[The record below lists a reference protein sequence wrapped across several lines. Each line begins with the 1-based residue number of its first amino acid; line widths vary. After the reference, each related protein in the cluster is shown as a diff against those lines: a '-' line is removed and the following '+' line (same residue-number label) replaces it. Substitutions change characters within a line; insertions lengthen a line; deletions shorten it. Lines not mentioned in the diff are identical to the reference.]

1 MVKIIELDE
10 NTPIKSQLEENVG
23 TVILLNKFT
32 VSPEDVDKFLKAFE
46 NTTKVLKKQSGFI
59 SAQLHRGIAGSHTF
73 INYAVW
79 ESAEHFKRSFNSTE
93 FLSSLNYLPANIVM
107 APHLF
112 KKIAIPDICV
122 D

>member
-10 NTPIKSQLEENVG
+10 NAPIKSQLEENVG

-32 VSPEDVDKFLKAFE
+32 VRPEEVDKFLKAFE

-79 ESAEHFKRSFNSTE
+79 ESAVHFKRAFNSTE
-93 FLSSLNYLPANIVM
+93 FLSSLNDLPANTVM

>member
-10 NTPIKSQLEENVG
+10 NVTIASQLEEKVG
-23 TVILLNKFT
+23 AVILLNKFT
-32 VSPEDVDKFLKAFE
+32 VSPRDVDKFLKAFE
-46 NTTKVLKKQSGFI
+46 TTTKVLKKQPGFI

-73 INYAVW
+73 IKYAVW
-79 ESAEHFKRSFNSTE
+79 ESAEHFKRAFNSTE
-93 FLSSLNYLPANIVM
+93 FRLSINDLPANIVM

-122 D
+122 A

>member
-10 NTPIKSQLEENVG
+10 NVTIASQLEEKVG
-23 TVILLNKFT
+23 AVILLNKFT
-32 VSPEDVDKFLKAFE
+32 VSPGDVDKFLKAFE
-46 NTTKVLKKQSGFI
+46 TTTKVLKKQPGFI

-79 ESAEHFKRSFNSTE
+79 ESAEHFKRAFNSTE
-93 FLSSLNYLPANIVM
+93 FRLSINDLPANTVM

-122 D
+122 A

>member
-79 ESAEHFKRSFNSTE
+79 ESAEHFKWAFNSTE
-93 FLSSLNYLPANIVM
+93 FRSSLNDLPANIVM